1 MTDTSIFLSFQVYLI
16 SHKIDELT
24 YMDSIRN
31 TLSLPRMSTFD
42 REVAGTNVSSL
53 ELYNWNAQLAS
64 ALIYPFH
71 IFEVSIRNA
80 VSEALSKAHSPN
92 WHTAQSFSRSIKKA
106 KYGYCPIDD
115 LSKVVKKNQVLSKVI
130 PELKFVFWEKL
141 FTSRFQK
148 QIWDNH
154 IHNVFPNHA
163 SLEFT
168 SAELRDHI
176 RNQIESVR
184 AIRNRVAHH
193 EPIFRFDI
201 PSLLR
206 SMEQVI
212 QLRCEDTSQWMMVNQ
227 KVLEIYQAKPNE

>member
-1 MTDTSIFLSFQVYLI
+1 
-16 SHKIDELT
+16 
-24 YMDSIRN
+24 MDSIRN
-31 TLSLPRMSTFD
+31 TLSLPRISTFD
-42 REVAGTNVSSL
+42 REVAGTDVSAL

-71 IFEVSIRNA
+71 IFEVSVRNA
-80 VSEALSKAHSPN
+80 VSEALSKAHSSH
-92 WHTAQSFSRSIKKA
+92 WHTAQSFSRSMKKA
-106 KYGYCPIDD
+106 RYGYCPIDD
-115 LSKVVKKNQVLSKVI
+115 LSKVVKKHQALSKVI

-163 SLEFT
+163 CVGLT
-168 SAELRDHI
+168 PAELRDYI

-184 AIRNRVAHH
+184 TIRNRVAHH

-201 PSLLR
+201 PSLLQ

-212 QLRCEDTSQWMMVNQ
+212 QLRCEDTSQWMMQHQ
-227 KVLEIYQAKPNE
+227 KVLEIYQEKPNK